1 MLKEWAFPAEAR
13 PRNAQ
18 AGSVVGSI
26 SLIFR
31 RQTLVR
37 RLPALL
43 PPLERLARR
52 RSMLRRPALIAL
64 ATAIALGLGATSVL
78 SQGASGKVAMLL
90 PGSVNDQSWNAAG
103 YAGLQKLKEKGQ
115 EIAYSE
121 NVQAADHVEAMK
133 DYARRG
139 FSPIIGHSGRFL
151 SAAQRVGPDFGKT
164 IFFVGSGSGGQAN
177 VISLD
182 VANEQYSYAVGVLAG
197 KMTKTGKVGAVAGL
211 EGLPNMIASMG
222 GFRLGVKSVRPEAE
236 VKIIYLQSMEDPAAA
251 KEATFSLVA
260 AGADVVSGKLNAG
273 HAGII
278 QAAKEKNVF
287 ATGRSVGHT
296 TIAPERVLT
305 NIDEKWSDIY
315 AAAVTDLRAGK
326 LSGHYIAYGF
336 NTPTGGAELR
346 YSADRALNPA
356 VPPAV
361 AAELETV
368 KKKLAS
374 GEIKVKPTKD
384 DARGGA

>member
-1 MLKEWAFPAEAR
+1 MLGRPVLVAF
-13 PRNAQ
+13 
-18 AGSVVGSI
+18 V
-26 SLIFR
+26 
-31 RQTLVR
+31 TLV
-37 RLPALL
+37 
-43 PPLERLARR
+43 
-52 RSMLRRPALIAL
+52 AL
-64 ATAIALGLGATSVL
+64 ACGVTSVL
-78 SQGASGKVAMLL
+78 SQSAPAKVAMLL
-90 PGSVNDQSWNAAG
+90 PGSINDQSWNAAG
-103 YAGLQKLKEKGQ
+103 YAGLLKLKDKGL

-151 SAAQRVGPDFGKT
+151 SAAQRVGPEFAKT
-164 IFFVGSGSGGQAN
+164 TFLVGSGSGGQDN
-177 VISLD
+177 VVSLD
-182 VANEQYSYAVGVLAG
+182 VANEQYAYVVGVLAG
-197 KMTKTGKVGAVAGL
+197 KMTKTGRVGAVAGL

-222 GFRLGVKSVRPEAE
+222 GFRLGVKSVRPDAE

-260 AGADVVSGKLNAG
+260 AGADVVAGKLNAG
-273 HAGII
+273 QSGII

-296 TIAPERVLT
+296 AIAPERVLT

-326 LSGHYIAYGF
+326 LSGHYIAYGY

-346 YSADRALNPA
+346 YSADRALNPV
-356 VPPAV
+356 VPAAV

-374 GEIKVKPTKD
+374 GELKVKPTKE
-384 DARGGA
+384 DARGGV